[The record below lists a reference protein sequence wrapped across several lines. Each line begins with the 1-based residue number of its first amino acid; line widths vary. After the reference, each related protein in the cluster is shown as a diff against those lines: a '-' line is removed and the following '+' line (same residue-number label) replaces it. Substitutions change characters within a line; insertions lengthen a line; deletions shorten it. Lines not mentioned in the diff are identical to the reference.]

1 MGEPPA
7 LGDAAFFEC
16 NAIVYRLQ
24 CQSGWSN
31 SFGGRPVLLFPY
43 DFTLSNGN
51 ITIDSFTDIENTV
64 AQIPSSIGGYPV
76 SAIGDS
82 AFYGNTNLIT
92 LNIPSGVRSIGY
104 AAFAGCTGLTT
115 AVIGSDVAEVGNWAF
130 YGCTSLSNVY
140 ARGNAPSAGAS
151 VFKDAPATVYYLPGT
166 GGWCATFGGRPTV
179 LLPYAYTILGGTVR
193 IDAYLGEGGRVE
205 IPQSI
210 EGAPVTEIGE
220 SAFENCATLTH
231 VSLPESVTRIGM
243 AAFSNC
249 PLLASVDLSGWSLRS
264 IGDWAFA
271 GCDSLTSLVL
281 PGDVNHIGS
290 YAFAFCSALS
300 EVYLASYSS
309 PTLGDNVFDWT
320 AVIVYHSGY
329 GDSWGET
336 FGGRPSIPFPFL
348 FSVEDGT
355 VTIGRYTGPDTG
367 DIEIPSVIAGNPVT
381 SIYDYAF
388 AQYAGLT
395 SVTIPDS
402 VTSIGND
409 AFYGCSGLTSVTIPG
424 DVTAIGYHAFAWCS
438 SLTDIVIPDSVA
450 DINDYAFAWCSGLTS
465 VTIGAGVT
473 NIGYGAFLACTGLT
487 KISVDAGNPSY
498 SSNDGVLF
506 NTTQATLIGFPGGKT
521 GDYAIPDSVTNIAE
535 NAFWSCTGVTSIVI
549 GSGVTSIGN
558 GAFGGC
564 LALTAIDVDTGNPSY
579 SSANGVL
586 FNKVQTDLISFPG
599 GRAGDYAIPDSVTNI
614 GDMAFAGCTGLTSVT
629 IPDSVTAIG
638 NMAFVGCTGLD
649 RVTIPSSVI
658 TIGDWAFERCDRL
671 TSATIGAGVTNISF
685 GAFYYCTNL
694 TALLFEGAPPTFS
707 DYAFDGVSA
716 TIYYRPAFTPNWPS
730 TFAGFQTRCWN
741 PTVQRDAA
749 FGFKSGRFGFMIGG
763 NADIPI
769 GVEATTNLAA
779 GIWAPVTNATL
790 DAAGSLYINDP
801 SSSNQ
806 PSRFYRI
813 VWP

>member
-1 MGEPPA
+1 MPLAETVV
-7 LGDAAFFEC
+7 LGT
-16 NAIVYRLQ
+16 
-24 CQSGWSN
+24 
-31 SFGGRPVLLFPY
+31 
-43 DFTLSNGN
+43 TLA
-51 ITIDSFTDIENTV
+51 E
-64 AQIPSSIGGYPV
+64 
-76 SAIGDS
+76 IGD
-82 AFYGNTNLIT
+82 
-92 LNIPSGVRSIGY
+92 
-104 AAFAGCTGLTT
+104 
-115 AVIGSDVAEVGNWAF
+115 WAF
-130 YGCTSLSNVY
+130 YGCVSLTKVY
-140 ARGNAPSAGAS
+140 GRGNAPAHGAS
-151 VFKDAPATVYYLPGT
+151 VFGETPATIYYRPGYT
-166 GGWCATFGGRPTV
+166 GWSDTYAGRPTT
-179 LLPYAYTILGGTVR
+179 LLPFAYTTERYNVTIT
-193 IDAYLGEGGRVE
+193 AYLGTDAHVE

-210 EGAPVTEIGE
+210 EGEPVTSIGD
-220 SAFENCATLTH
+220 SAFEDCTFL
-231 VSLPESVTRIGM
+231 ESVAIPNSVQAIGE
-243 AAFSNC
+243 AAFCNC

-281 PGDVNHIGS
+281 PGNVTNIGS

-300 EVYLASYSS
+300 EVYLASYSA

-320 AVIVYHSGY
+320 AVTVYHSGY

-336 FGGRPSIPFPFL
+336 FGGRPSIAFPFS
-348 FSVEDGT
+348 FAVEDGT
-355 VTIGRYTGPDTG
+355 VMIERYTGPDTG

-402 VTSIGND
+402 VTSIGNN
-409 AFYGCSGLTSVTIPG
+409 AFNGCSGLTSVTIPG
-424 DVTAIGYHAFAWCS
+424 HVTAIGYHAFAWCS

-450 DINDYAFAWCSGLTS
+450 DINAYAFAWCSGLTS

-473 NIGYGAFLACTGLT
+473 NIGYGAFLDCTGLT
-487 KISVDAGNPSY
+487 EISVDAGNPSY

-506 NTTQATLIGFPGGKT
+506 NKTQATLIGFPGGKT

-535 NAFWSCTGVTSIVI
+535 NAFSDCTGVTSIVI
-549 GSGVTSIGN
+549 GPGVTSIGN

-629 IPDSVTAIG
+629 IPDSVTSIG
-638 NMAFVGCTGLD
+638 MNAFVVCSGLTSVTIPDHVTAINDHAFALCSGLTSVSIPNSVNSIGEGAFLDCTGLTDIVIPDSVTNIGYYAFYGCTGLA
-649 RVTIPSSVI
+649 RVTIPDSV
-658 TIGDWAFERCDRL
+658 TAIGDWAFERCDRL
-671 TSATIGAGVTNISF
+671 TSATIGAGVTNISC

-694 TALLFEGAPPTFS
+694 TALLFQGAPPTFS
-707 DYAFDGVSA
+707 DYAFDGVAA
-716 TIYYRPAFTPNWPS
+716 TIYYRPAFASTWPS
-730 TFAGFQTRCWN
+730 AVAGFQTRCWN
-741 PTVQRDAA
+741 PAVQQDAS
-749 FGFKSGRFGFMIGG
+749 FGFESGRFGFTIVG

-790 DAAGSLYINDP
+790 EAAGSLYISDP
-801 SSSNQ
+801 SSPNQ